1 MVLDFLTINKQILQ
15 ILFLYSHMN
24 RIINLTL
31 LLLTITLLPG
41 FAKTEQVRFDIFMK
55 GRAIGS
61 IKAQQEIKQDQTIYR
76 VTSTAS
82 FRVIVKYVRETIAE
96 VIFSG
101 GKIQLSD
108 AKQIMNQQL
117 KEHRV
122 TQWKGANYACKKD
135 EGAEHPSFKKPIKLC
150 TSMLYFQEPVGQA
163 FIFAENYQELCPV
176 ELVSPGTYKITLP
189 QGKVNHYIYK
199 NGQLEEIKVF
209 RSMVNLT
216 FKRAS

>member
-1 MVLDFLTINKQILQ
+1 MKR
-15 ILFLYSHMN
+15 M
-24 RIINLTL
+24 INLTL
-31 LLLTITLLPG
+31 LLLIIAILPG
-41 FAKTEQVRFDIFMK
+41 FAKTEQVGFEILMK
-55 GRAIGS
+55 GKSIGN
-61 IKAQQEIKQDQTIYR
+61 IKAQRIINQDKTVYK
-76 VTSTAS
+76 VTSKAS

-122 TQWKGANYACKKD
+122 TEWNGATYACKQGKN
-135 EGAEHPSFKKPIKLC
+135 APQASFKKPIKLC

-176 ELVSPGTYKITLP
+176 ELIQPGVYKVTLP
-189 QGKVNHYIYK
+189 QGKINHYIYK

-209 RSMVNLT
+209 RTMVNLV
-216 FKRAS
+216 FKRTA

>member
-1 MVLDFLTINKQILQ
+1 MKWIK
-15 ILFLYSHMN
+15 
-24 RIINLTL
+24 NLTL
-31 LLLTITLLPG
+31 LLLTISVLPG
-41 FAKTEQVRFDIFMK
+41 FAKTEQVRFDILMK
-55 GRAIGS
+55 GRPIGN
-61 IKAQQEIKQDQTIYR
+61 IKAQREINLDKTIYK

-96 VIFSG
+96 VVFSG

-122 TQWKGANYACKKD
+122 TEWKGANYACKQG
-135 EGAEHPSFKKPIKLC
+135 EGVAQASFKKPIKLC
-150 TSMLYFQEPVGQA
+150 TSMLYFQEPVGQS

-176 ELVSPGTYKITLP
+176 ELVSPGVYKITLP

-209 RSMVNLT
+209 RTMVNLV
-216 FKRAS
+216 FKRAA

>member
-1 MVLDFLTINKQILQ
+1 MK
-15 ILFLYSHMN
+15 

-31 LLLTITLLPG
+31 LLLTIAILPG
-41 FAKTEQVRFDIFMK
+41 FAKTEQVRFEILMK
-55 GRAIGS
+55 GKSIGN
-61 IKAQQEIKQDQTIYR
+61 IKAQRVINQDKTVYK

-122 TQWKGANYACKKD
+122 TEWQGTTYACKQGKS
-135 EGAEHPSFKKPIKLC
+135 AAQASFKKPIKLC

-176 ELVSPGTYKITLP
+176 ELVQPGVYKVTLP
-189 QGKVNHYIYK
+189 QGKINHYIYK

-209 RSMVNLT
+209 RTMVNLV
-216 FKRAS
+216 FKRTA